1 VKARCGVDV
10 VANMAD
16 NSDVD
21 GARSRRQPSPSRS
34 LFGHQRSPSPA
45 RSLFGRQH
53 SPDPRGGSKPR
64 RSRDQAAV
72 RSVDELTP
80 AAAATFAVDAALVRR
95 LRSSRRVVLNVGGV
109 RHETLW
115 RTLERMP
122 HSRLG
127 RLRRCATDGDSL
139 SSLCDDFDPTTMEFF
154 FDRHPRAFSSV
165 LNFYRTGKL
174 HLVDDICV
182 IAFADDLEYWGVDEL
197 YLESCCQHRYHQRK
211 ENVFEE
217 MRKEAES
224 VRGQGGAVDED
235 FGSGRCAVWQ
245 RRVWDLMEK
254 PQTSMAARVR
264 NHCVITSAKADG
276 NRG

>member
-1 VKARCGVDV
+1 MTDDVDT
-10 VANMAD
+10 
-16 NSDVD
+16 D
-21 GARSRRQPSPSRS
+21 GARARRQA
-34 LFGHQRSPSPA
+34 SPA
-45 RSLFGRQH
+45 RSLFGRQA
-53 SPDPRGGSKPR
+53 SPGPRGGAKLS
-64 RSRDQAAV
+64 RSRDLVAV
-72 RSVDELTP
+72 ARSVEDLTP
-80 AAAATFAVDAALVRR
+80 AVAAAVSVDPALVRR
-95 LRSSRRVVLNVGGV
+95 LRTSRRVVLNVGGV

-127 RLRRCATDGDSL
+127 RLRRCAAEGDSL

-182 IAFADDLEYWGVDEL
+182 LAFADDLEYWGVDEL

-235 FGSGRCAVWQ
+235 FGSGPCATWR

-264 NHCVITSAKADG
+264 NH
-276 NRG
+276 

>member
-1 VKARCGVDV
+1 
-10 VANMAD
+10 MAD
-16 NSDVD
+16 DGSDVD
-21 GARSRRQPSPSRS
+21 GARGRRQA
-34 LFGHQRSPSPA
+34 SPA
-45 RSLFGRQH
+45 RSLFSRQP
-53 SPDPRGGSKPR
+53 SPGPRDASKPR
-64 RSRDQAAV
+64 RSRDPFIA
-72 RSVDELTP
+72 RSVEELVARSVEALTP
-80 AAAATFAVDAALVRR
+80 STTTAIDAALVRR

-127 RLRRCATDGDSL
+127 RLRRCAAEGDSL
-139 SSLCDDFDPTTMEFF
+139 SSLCDDFDPSTMEFF

-182 IAFADDLEYWGVDEL
+182 LAFADDLEYWGVDEL

-235 FGSGRCAVWQ
+235 FGSGVCAKWQ

-264 NHCVITSAKADG
+264 NRPLCDSSMYECMMSFGVFDI
-276 NRG
+276 NRSISIAM

>member
-1 VKARCGVDV
+1 MCHVTSKSASMAENGDVDV
-10 VANMAD
+10 ARGRRR
-16 NSDVD
+16 
-21 GARSRRQPSPSRS
+21 GASPVRSLFSRQPSPA
-34 LFGHQRSPSPA
+34 G
-45 RSLFGRQH
+45 
-53 SPDPRGGSKPR
+53 KPR
-64 RSRDQAAV
+64 RSRGDLAV
-72 RSVDELTP
+72 ARSVDELTP
-80 AAAATFAVDAALVRR
+80 TTSTVDAALVRR
-95 LRSSRRVVLNVGGV
+95 LRSSRRVVLNVGGI

-127 RLRRCATDGDSL
+127 RLRRCAADGDSL
-139 SSLCDDFDPTTMEFF
+139 TTLCDDFDPKTMEFF

-182 IAFADDLEYWGVDEL
+182 LAFADDLEYWGVDEL

-224 VRGQGGAVDED
+224 MRGQGGAVDED
-235 FGSGRCAVWQ
+235 FGSGPCAKWR

-264 NHCVITSAKADG
+264 NCRVCVYVVKV
-276 NRG
+276 

>member
-1 VKARCGVDV
+1 V
-10 VANMAD
+10 VASMAD
-16 NSDVD
+16 DSDVD
-21 GARSRRQPSPSRS
+21 GARGRRQA
-34 LFGHQRSPSPA
+34 SPA

-53 SPDPRGGSKPR
+53 SPSPGPRGGSKPR
-64 RSRDQAAV
+64 RSRDPATTH
-72 RSVDELTP
+72 SVEELTP
-80 AAAATFAVDAALVRR
+80 VAAAMTTVDAALVRR

-127 RLRRCATDGDSL
+127 RLRRCAAEGDSL
-139 SSLCDDFDPTTMEFF
+139 TTLCDDFDPATLEFF

-182 IAFADDLEYWGVDEL
+182 LAFADDLEYWGVDEL

-217 MRKEAES
+217 MRKESES

-235 FGSGRCAVWQ
+235 FGSGPCAKWR

-264 NHCVITSAKADG
+264 TSCLI
-276 NRG
+276 

>member
-1 VKARCGVDV
+1 
-10 VANMAD
+10 MAD
-16 NSDVD
+16 DNDVD
-21 GARSRRQPSPSRS
+21 KTRGRRQPSPARYI
-34 LFGHQRSPSPA
+34 FGRHPSPE
-45 RSLFGRQH
+45 
-53 SPDPRGGSKPR
+53 PPRAATGKPR
-64 RSRDQAAV
+64 RRASRDHALVAH
-72 RSVDELTP
+72 SVEELMP
-80 AAAATFAVDAALVRR
+80 VASATAMVDPMLVRR
-95 LRSSRRVVLNVGGV
+95 LRASRRVVLNVGGV

-127 RLRRCATDGDSL
+127 RLRRCAAGGDSL
-139 SSLCDDFDPTTMEFF
+139 TELCDDFDPATMEFF

-182 IAFADDLEYWGVDEL
+182 LAFADDLEYWGVDEL

-211 ENVFEE
+211 ENMVEE

-224 VRGQGGAVDED
+224 VRGQGVAVDED
-235 FGSGRCAVWQ
+235 FGTGPCAKW
-245 RRVWDLMEK
+245 RRPVWDLMEK

-264 NHCVITSAKADG
+264 KYASSASACIL
-276 NRG
+276 